1 MRHIR
6 IFILILVLIA
16 YMPASYSQTI
26 NNDTKK
32 PKLGLVLSGGGAR
45 GFAHIGV
52 IKVLE
57 EEGIDVDII
66 GGTSMGSI
74 VGGLYAIGYS
84 IYEIEEMALTQNWD
98 EVMNDKIIRNNLG
111 FYEKYNDER
120 HILTLAL
127 SGRKIAIPP
136 GLVYGQNVTHLLTQL
151 TNPAFQVKDFKE
163 FEKPFLCIATDLLSG
178 QAIQLDT
185 GNLALAIRS
194 SMSVPSV
201 FAPVEYG
208 PYYLVDGGVI
218 NNFPAAEVR
227 KLGADYLIGV
237 DIQTPLYK
245 QEEID
250 DLVKVLSQSIFLN
263 GEDAFN
269 KNIALT
275 DFMIYPEIDP
285 FTAMDFDRADSLIA
299 RGEKKTR
306 EILPQLNHFLDS
318 IGYERKSVRGKDNS
332 FPDMDMLYVDRVI
345 FRGNKKIKTKYL
357 SKQLDIDAGDQISIK
372 ELDKRINHLYGTK
385 LFHSIYYD
393 LEYDSS
399 GETTIIID
407 LEEASLFDLNA
418 GVHYNDYSKA
428 GLLLN
433 LTGRNLGISNGRLSI
448 DLALGSVSRFSTEY
462 VVDRGFLPGFGL
474 DLVAFNQYGFNYSD
488 GKRVLS
494 YDIGIART
502 AGYGLMTFRNVM
514 RLRMGY
520 ELEENNISQD
530 VSIID
535 FEDLSNLSIN
545 FFADFKVDTYDQFTF
560 PNKGFYFYGKW
571 IVGAGDMT
579 DVNIDENGNLIYTE
593 DYYEFTSVSADLAGV
608 FEINKNFSLL
618 PSLYFRKLVGNIV
631 PETRQS
637 YLGGFQKTYIDS
649 YRPFPGYDFMEING
663 NTIILPAI
671 ELRYRF
677 WQKHYLSTKAHFLSV
692 DLDFDKGIDQ
702 NDFYYGLVLS
712 YSYSSPFGPITLSMA
727 EGFPRNKMVFD
738 LSLGFWF

>member
-1 MRHIR
+1 MRCFKFFLLI
-6 IFILILVLIA
+6 ILISTA
-16 YMPASYSQTI
+16 SAASYSQSAKS
-26 NNDTKK
+26 NNN
-32 PKLGLVLSGGGAR
+32 PKIGLVLSGGGAR

-57 EEGIDVDII
+57 EEGIDVDVI

-84 IYEIEEMALTQNWD
+84 IYEIEDMALSQNWD
-98 EVMNDKIIRNNLG
+98 EVLNDKITRNNLG
-111 FYEKYNDER
+111 FYEKYNDDR
-120 HILTLAL
+120 HIVTLAI
-127 SGRKIAIPP
+127 SGRKISIPP

-151 TNPAFQVKDFKE
+151 TNPAFQVRDFKE
-163 FEKPFLCIATDLLSG
+163 FDKPFLCMATDLLSG

-185 GNLALAIRS
+185 GNLALSIRS

-201 FAPVEYG
+201 FAPMKYG
-208 PYYLVDGGVI
+208 PYYLVDGGVT
-218 NNFPAAEVR
+218 NNFPAAEVK

-237 DIQTPLYK
+237 DIQTPLFK

-263 GEDAFN
+263 GEEAFE
-269 KNIALT
+269 KNVAIT

-285 FTAMDFDRADSLIA
+285 FTALDFDRADSLIK
-299 RGEKKTR
+299 RGEKKAR
-306 EILPQLNHFLDS
+306 EILPQLRQFLDS
-318 IGYERKSVRGKDNS
+318 IGYEPESVRGRDNI
-332 FPDMDMLYVDRVI
+332 FPEMDMLYVDRVL
-345 FRGNKKIKTKYL
+345 FRGNEKVSNKYL
-357 SKQLDIDAGDQISIK
+357 TKQLDIHAGDQISIK
-372 ELDKRINHLYGTK
+372 ELDKRINNLYGTK
-385 LFHSIYYD
+385 LFHSVYYD
-393 LEYDSS
+393 LEYDTS
-399 GETTIIID
+399 GETLIIID
-407 LEEASLFDLNA
+407 LEEAALFDLSA
-418 GVHYNDYSKA
+418 GVHYNDYTKA

-433 LTGRNLGISNGRLSI
+433 LTSRNLGFPNGRLSL
-448 DLALGSVSRFSTEY
+448 DLALGSVSRFTAEY
-462 VVDRGFLPGFGL
+462 VVDRGFSPGFGL
-474 DLVAFNQYGFNYSD
+474 NFNVFNQYGYNYD
-488 GKRVLS
+488 EGKKIFS
-494 YDIGIART
+494 YDIGVART

-514 RLRMGY
+514 RLRLGY

-545 FFADFKVDTYDQFTF
+545 FFADFTVDTYDQFTF

-571 IVGAGDMT
+571 MVGAGDMT
-579 DVNIDENGNLIYTE
+579 DVNSDINGNLIYTE
-593 DYYEFTSVSADLAGV
+593 DYYNFTSMSADLSGV
-608 FEINKNFSLL
+608 VTLNKNFSFL
-618 PSLYFRKLVGNIV
+618 PSIYFRKELGDVV

-663 NTIILPAI
+663 NTVILPAM

-677 WQKHYLSTKAHFLSV
+677 WQKHYLSTKANLLSV

-702 NDFYYGLVLS
+702 NIFYYGLVLS
-712 YSYSSPFGPITLSMA
+712 YSYSSPFGPITISMA
-727 EGFPRNKMVFD
+727 EGFPKNKIVFD